1 MIGSRFWSV
10 FHFLLLGILLWW
22 NYIANSGSLPY
33 TMGELSAKYPTLF
46 TPAAYAFAIWGVI
59 YLGLIALGIYMLY
72 AAFKKDFKDE
82 FIRRTAPYLSIAY
95 IGMIGW
101 LWFWG
106 NDLILYSLGFM
117 LLILISLIFCVLRLR
132 MELWDAPV
140 HFMALVW
147 WPIDLLFGWICV
159 ATVANISI
167 FLYSIGWDGLGL
179 APQHWTYIAIGL
191 VIALGLM
198 LIAARNMREVAAVF
212 IWALAAIAYK
222 QWDAQMEIA
231 YLCLGGIVTL
241 GVYSSIHAMQNKD
254 TLPHNKIKRGEW

>member
-1 MIGSRFWSV
+1 MIGARFWSV
-10 FHFLLLGILLWW
+10 FHFILLIILLFW

-46 TPAAYAFAIWGVI
+46 TPAPYAFAIWGVI
-59 YLGLIALGIYMLY
+59 YLGLIALGVYMLY
-72 AAFKKDFKDE
+72 AAFKKDFDDD
-82 FIRRTAPYLSIAY
+82 FIRKSATYLSVAY
-95 IGMIGW
+95 IGMTAW

-106 NDLILYSLGFM
+106 NDMVLISLACM
-117 LLILISLIFCVLRLR
+117 IVILISLILCVLRLR

-167 FLYSIGWDGLGL
+167 YLYSIGWNGMGISAL
-179 APQHWTYIAIGL
+179 HWTFIAIGL
-191 VIALGLM
+191 VIILGLF
-198 LIAARNMREVAAVF
+198 LIATRNMREVGAVF

-222 QWDAQMEIA
+222 QWDLNSEIA
-231 YLCLGGIVTL
+231 YLAIAGIVTL
-241 GVYSSIHAMQNKD
+241 GVYSSIHAMQNQY